1 MVFTSKVGVFERAH
15 TSRHPSVFGKRLP
28 DDKLSHLRVEKGKKL
43 VLTALWHSFRGGHGL
58 SALYCRLLDPFD
70 GTAEYMSWH
79 FTERLSAPGFRQH
92 VLVDL
97 QTGLICLVGGKC
109 SFYF

>member
-43 VLTALWHSFRGGHGL
+43 VLTAPWLSFRGGHGL
-58 SALYCRLLDPFD
+58 SALYIWLWTPL
-70 GTAEYMSWH
+70 
-79 FTERLSAPGFRQH
+79 
-92 VLVDL
+92 
-97 QTGLICLVGGKC
+97 TGLP
-109 SFYF
+109 ST